1 MKPLRLKQALGVV
14 ATFGAITLVAPS
26 LAEIDSSAVPPAHF
40 AWNRDPAV
48 VVVSYRE
55 IWGEFANQD
64 PTPLIRVFGDGR
76 VLVHHPSYTSKAG
89 DYEMWLHAAE
99 LENLL
104 SSLLANGLAT
114 FETRAVENLK
124 RSKEQGRMKA
134 ALAAQKPAE
143 IFVVADESISV
154 FELNLTAVSSGEL
167 QRKISWSGLGT
178 DAEKYP
184 DIEPIQKLRAAELQL
199 RALLEHDDLW
209 GVR

>member
-1 MKPLRLKQALGVV
+1 MKPLRLKQALGLV
-14 ATFGAITLVAPS
+14 ATFGAITLAASS
-26 LAEIDSSAVPPAHF
+26 LAEIGSAAAPPAHF
-40 AWNRDPAV
+40 AWNRDPAA

-55 IWGEFANQD
+55 IWGELAEQD

-76 VLVHHPSYTSKAG
+76 VLIHHPVYTSKAG
-89 DYEMWLHAAE
+89 NYEMWLQPAE

-114 FETRAVENLK
+114 FEPRTVESLK
-124 RSKEQGRMKA
+124 QSKEQGRLKA
-134 ALAAQKPAE
+134 ALAARKPTE
-143 IFVVADESISV
+143 VFMVADDSTSV

-184 DIEPIQKLRAAELQL
+184 DIEPIQLLRAVEIQL
-199 RALLEHDDLW
+199 RALLERDDLW
-209 GVR
+209 SIR